1 MRTGHRRVTAET
13 IAAETMAA
21 QFDGLP
27 AGITYLKALDIV
39 HKSAGR
45 LLRGKAYT
53 VFSLLLQLNERQ
65 IKQCP
70 SDYDPSVDFTRFV
83 AWATNETIAGEVETS
98 VRNVQRI
105 LATLVEKGLVWM
117 NDQNSRKRTP
127 MNGIC
132 LLPGFARLAEL
143 KEQIEAASLKR
154 AADRILRR
162 EFLACSI
169 AITALDNIEEL
180 AGDTALKDLAEICRR
195 YSKGP
200 LPHDAAAKLFL
211 VQQRIAELKASVVNS
226 LGFLKLESSQD
237 DKNVTLRT
245 YKFEK
250 IKKEVRAWRE
260 EESAQSESNDPT
272 LEPVE
277 SGVKPPPL
285 LTPRTAVVAKSLKRM
300 MLSRSVDFLPQGNME
315 DSRYVS
321 LCARSAAA
329 RIKLSRDAI
338 AHLEE
343 RFGQAGANVVLLQAA
358 YDPKIRYPAAWAA
371 HFARSPLGAK
381 PVDMRPSFFRMV
393 KDLGEEPG
401 PPMQ

>member
-1 MRTGHRRVTAET
+1 MRTGHRRVTVET
-13 IAAETMAA
+13 IAAETIAA
-21 QFDGLP
+21 QYDGLP

-39 HKSAGR
+39 RKAAGR

-53 VFSLLLQLNERQ
+53 VFALLLQLNERQ

-70 SDYDPSVDFTRFV
+70 PEYDPSVDFTRFV
-83 AWATNETIAGEVETS
+83 AWATNETIAGEVDTS
-98 VRNVQRI
+98 IRNVQRI
-105 LATLVEKGLVWM
+105 LATLVQKGLVWM

-127 MNGIC
+127 LNGIC
-132 LLPGFARLAEL
+132 LLPSFARLAEL

-169 AITALDNIEEL
+169 AINALNNLEEL
-180 AGDTALKDLAEICRR
+180 AGDTALTELADICRR

-200 LPHDAAAKLFL
+200 LPNDAAAKLHL
-211 VQQRIAELKASVVNS
+211 VQQRVAELKATVVNS
-226 LGFLKLESSQD
+226 LGFLSLESSRD
-237 DKNVTLRT
+237 AESVTLRT

-250 IKKEVRAWRE
+250 IRKEVQAWHE
-260 EESAQSESNDPT
+260 EESAPEERDD
-272 LEPVE
+272 LAVE
-277 SGVKPPPL
+277 FAVGGPKRPAL

-300 MLSRSVDFLPQGNME
+300 MLSRKVEFLPQGAME
-315 DSRYVS
+315 DARYVS

-329 RIKLSRDAI
+329 RIKISRDAI
-338 AHLEE
+338 TTLEQ

-371 HFARSPLGAK
+371 HFARNPVGAK
-381 PVDMRPSFFRMV
+381 PIDLRPSFFRMV
-393 KDLGEEPG
+393 KEFGEEAG
-401 PPMQ
+401 ETMQ